1 MTDSSTA
8 TALKKKI
15 SAARSSAL
23 HVTAAH
29 GHADSGDL
37 EAALSSFNRALQL
50 NPESGEALCGRS
62 GVYSSCQKWAEAVKD
77 ATEAIRLLEPVA
89 ACGNHSPKS
98 QSSATLAVAFYNRGN
113 AKWGLGQWLEAKA
126 DCSEA
131 LRLKRNFPEALC
143 CRASSCMQLGGFE
156 DAIRDFTV
164 CISSITEAD
173 DIDTIPE
180 QCNKQRAIALYGRA
194 FAFCRIAERGEKEST
209 ANNNQTKGWSDAVRD
224 LIECCSL
231 QPSHKM
237 ACSLLKL
244 AQGRLKDAEKRA
256 ASMAEQILF
265 EEMTAASTRS
275 ATKTSSKQKKKI
287 KKGKKKRRQEERNIS
302 KTHESVSKQSSG
314 QTYSE
319 DENNMNSEDG
329 DHQNTDVKTP
339 DKKIPIDCS
348 SPPASK
354 IPLEGVSME
363 EAIILSAKHREKD
376 PKAKVE
382 KDQKNE
388 CSPDLQ
394 QPKQKPSKKL
404 SALAVEWVPSVPVT
418 VKAANIQV
426 SKKENLSSPNIVR
439 TLSTDADSPYLPG
452 VNGAGVSHTL
462 LSDLLRIEA
471 TAMVQAS
478 VVVGTAMALGNI
490 KIREAIHREK
500 SLLKE
505 KNHAK
510 VTNRDFVDFAR
521 WDMVS
526 HGSLLCKLTLEKF
539 AAEVKGSLVT
549 QLQQEYLS
557 AYMWDGLRLRA
568 AEQYW
573 PQAMDGSID
582 ATEPWIGKISQRRRR
597 SKASLMALALG
608 NIRLK

>member
-1 MTDSSTA
+1 MTDSSAA

-29 GHADSGDL
+29 GHADGGDL

-156 DAIRDFTV
+156 EATRDFTA

-173 DIDTIPE
+173 DIDISPE
-180 QCNKQRAIALYGRA
+180 QCNKQRAMALYGRA
-194 FAFCRIAERGEKEST
+194 FAFCRITERGEKEST
-209 ANNNQTKGWSDAVRD
+209 ANSNQTTGWSDAVRD

-256 ASMAEQILF
+256 AKMAEQVLF

-275 ATKTSSKQKKKI
+275 ATKSSSKQKKKKA
-287 KKGKKKRRQEERNIS
+287 KKGKKKGRQEERNIS
-302 KTHESVSKQSSG
+302 KTHESVSKQASG
-314 QTYSE
+314 RIHSE
-319 DENNMNSEDG
+319 DESTSSEDG

-339 DKKIPIDCS
+339 DKESPIDCS
-348 SPPASK
+348 SPPVSK
-354 IPLEGVSME
+354 VPLEGVSME

-376 PKAKVE
+376 PKPKVE
-382 KDQKNE
+382 KDRKIE
-388 CSPDLQ
+388 YSPDLQ
-394 QPKQKPSKKL
+394 LPKQKPSKKL

-418 VKAANIQV
+418 LKAANIQV
-426 SKKENLSSPNIVR
+426 SRKENISSPDIVR
-439 TLSTDADSPYLPG
+439 ILSTDTDSPYSPG
-452 VNGAGVSHTL
+452 LNEAGVSQTL

-490 KIREAIHREK
+490 KIREAIRREK

-505 KNHAK
+505 KNHAR
-510 VTNRDFVDFAR
+510 VANRDFVDFAR

-526 HGSLLCKLTLEKF
+526 HGSLLCKLALEKF
-539 AAEVKGSLVT
+539 AAEVKGSLIT

-582 ATEPWIGKISQRRRR
+582 ATEPWIGKISRRRRR